1 MKILVKRAQ
10 KRDADAF
17 AELMQLQM
25 QNMYKTAHAILWND
39 EDAADAISDTILACW
54 EKIGQLKAAEYFRTW
69 MTRILINKCND
80 ILRQKKREYPVEEVR
95 ESFGELEEYDN
106 VEWMEMMNGLDEKY
120 RLVMILY
127 YVNGLPAADISSI
140 LHIPESTVR
149 TRLSRGRK
157 QIAQIYHMGTG
168 KEYGV
173 YAVTSSRHGDLC
185 EARRQSAH
193 HHGKEYGVYD
203 RKKCN

>member
-1 MKILVKRAQ
+1 MIKILMR
-10 KRDADAF
+10 
-17 AELMQLQM
+17 
-25 QNMYKTAHAILWND
+25 
-39 EDAADAISDTILACW
+39 
-54 EKIGQLKAAEYFRTW
+54 
-69 MTRILINKCND
+69 KCCD
-80 ILRQKKREYPVEEVR
+80 ILSNKKILYFSEEQKEQPAFDK
-95 ESFGELEEYDN
+95 SFEELEWKEFIKL
-106 VEWMEMMNGLDEKY
+106 LDEKY

-173 YAVTSSRHGDLC
+173 Y
-185 EARRQSAH
+185 
-193 HHGKEYGVYD
+193 D

>member
-1 MKILVKRAQ
+1 M
-10 KRDADAF
+10 
-17 AELMQLQM
+17 
-25 QNMYKTAHAILWND
+25 
-39 EDAADAISDTILACW
+39 
-54 EKIGQLKAAEYFRTW
+54 
-69 MTRILINKCND
+69 
-80 ILRQKKREYPVEEVR
+80 EEVR

-173 YAVTSSRHGDLC
+173 Y
-185 EARRQSAH
+185 
-193 HHGKEYGVYD
+193 D

>member
-127 YVNGLPAADISSI
+127 YVEGFCTREIAQI
-140 LHIPESTVR
+140 LDMNENTVR
-149 TRLSRGRK
+149 TRLKRGREELQNMYLNK
-157 QIAQIYHMGTG
+157 KRRERRNGTKKRITRKAAGRNGNTGNCISESGTG
-168 KEYGV
+168 I
-173 YAVTSSRHGDLC
+173 
-185 EARRQSAH
+185 
-193 HHGKEYGVYD
+193 
-203 RKKCN
+203 